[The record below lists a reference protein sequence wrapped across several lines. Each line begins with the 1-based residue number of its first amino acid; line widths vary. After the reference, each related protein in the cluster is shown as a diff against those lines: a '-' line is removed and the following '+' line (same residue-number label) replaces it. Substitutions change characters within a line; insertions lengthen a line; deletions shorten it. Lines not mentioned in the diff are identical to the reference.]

1 MTDTIDSA
9 TVATS
14 EASYTRRARYFD
26 SGNAFNVVNP
36 PVPGR
41 VFDSERNQA
50 LDAETATGF
59 ILLDQSDALA
69 LPFPA
74 TTPLVFVAYGR
85 IRAGEA
91 LEHNAGAST
100 VLTFVIAG
108 GGCSTQGNDVID
120 WAAGDVVC
128 QPGDTPIRHQ
138 AGDADCLLW
147 LVTNAPQL
155 AQENFRPP
163 AAEAA
168 LVQAAYFPATEIAR
182 QLDIAEAKLSG
193 KLVAGLAVVL
203 ATERLEAIKNIS
215 PTLTLAMNQL
225 APGGAQPAH
234 RHNSVAVSLI
244 VDGEGGYSLV
254 DGERKNWSPWL
265 TTVTPPE
272 SVHSHHNESSRR
284 VNWLIVQDG
293 GLYYHCRTM
302 GFHFE

>member
-9 TVATS
+9 TAATS
-14 EASYTRRARYFD
+14 ETPYTRRACYFD

-41 VFDSERNQA
+41 VFDRERDQA
-50 LDAETATGF
+50 LDAATETGL

-74 TTPLVFVAYGR
+74 TTPLVLVAYGR
-85 IRAGEA
+85 IRAGET
-91 LEHNAGAST
+91 LEHKAGAST
-100 VLTFVIAG
+100 VLAFVIAG
-108 GGCSTQGNDVID
+108 GGCSTQGDDVID
-120 WAAGDVVC
+120 WAAGDVFC
-128 QPGDTPIRHQ
+128 LPGDRPIRHQ
-138 AGDADCLLW
+138 AGEADCLLW

-155 AQENFRPP
+155 AQENFLPP

-168 LVQAAYFPATEIAR
+168 LVQAAHFPTTEIAR
-182 QLDIAEAKLSG
+182 QLEIAEAKLSG

-203 ATERLEAIKNIS
+203 ATERLKTIKNIS

-225 APGGAQPAH
+225 PPGGAQPAH

-244 VDGEGGYSLV
+244 VDGKGGYSLV
-254 DGERKNWSPWL
+254 DGERKDWSPWL
-265 TTVTPPE
+265 TTVTPPG